1 MRFSYLGPRGTFT
14 QMSLLQIAS
23 DESQHVPA
31 VDVPAALRM
40 VREGKTDFAVVPIEN
55 SVEGGVNATIDSL
68 SNGSALRIVAEML
81 VPITFVLAAR
91 EGTKLED
98 VKRISTHPHGWAQC
112 QNWMTANLGDVVH
125 VPATSTAA
133 AAAAMAEGATDFD
146 AALCNPLSAEQ
157 YGLTILAEGVAD
169 NPDAVTRFICV
180 GPEDAPLPERT
191 ASDKTTLQIQLPSDE
206 SGALLAMLE
215 QFATRGVNLS
225 RIESRTVGD
234 SLGRYQFSIDCEGH
248 VHDERVQAVL
258 IGLHRTS
265 PLVRFFGSYPSAK
278 QVPVKLRPGTADQD
292 FEAARSWVSGI
303 TAAPEKKTVTQKAD

>member
-14 QMSLLQIAS
+14 QMALMQVSA
-23 DESQHVPA
+23 DESSHIPA
-31 VDVPAALRM
+31 VDVPAALRR
-40 VREGKTDFAVVPIEN
+40 VRQGDADFAVVPIEN

-68 SNGSALRIVAEML
+68 SNGSALRIVGEML

-91 EGTKLED
+91 EGTRLED
-98 VKRISTHPHGWAQC
+98 IKRIATHPHGWAQC
-112 QNWMTANLGDVVH
+112 HHWISDHLGDVVH
-125 VPATSTAA
+125 VPTTSTAA
-133 AAAAMAEGATDFD
+133 AAAAMADGATDFD

-180 GPEDAPLPERT
+180 ANGDAPLPERT
-191 ASDKTTLQIQLPSDE
+191 SSDKTTLQIQLPSDE

-225 RIESRTVGD
+225 RIESRPVGD

-248 VHDERVQAVL
+248 VYDERVQAVL
-258 IGLHRTS
+258 IGLHRTC
-265 PLVRFFGSYPSAK
+265 PLVRFLGSYPSAK
-278 QVPVKLRPGTADQD
+278 QVPVHLRPGTADQD
-292 FEAARSWVSGI
+292 F
-303 TAAPEKKTVTQKAD
+303 AAPRAWVAGLVALRDQG